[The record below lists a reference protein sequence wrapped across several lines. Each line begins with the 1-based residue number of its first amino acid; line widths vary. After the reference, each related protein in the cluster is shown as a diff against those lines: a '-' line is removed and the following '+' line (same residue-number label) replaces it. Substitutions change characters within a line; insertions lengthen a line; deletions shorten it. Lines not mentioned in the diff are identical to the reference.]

1 MKKFSRIAIFV
12 LAVMMVVL
20 ASGLMSCK
28 KQIIDNENTR
38 LVLAIGELDGVF
50 NPFYSSSATDGE
62 IVGMTQLSMFTT
74 DINGKVAFGEDEA
87 CAVLDYESV
96 PQGSGDDQTTTY
108 RFVLKN
114 NLKFSDGKP
123 LTMRDVLFNIY
134 VYLDPVYTGSSTMY
148 STEIVGLAEYRT
160 QSRNPNEQDSFENDY
175 ETLAWERLERLAEE
189 LQNVY
194 DNNSGKVLTDAEVKA
209 GLQETIDLFKG
220 LAEAETNPEQKKE
233 LLKYGTLIEDYES
246 TKKTFLNELK
256 RDYQLAKGTAEDIN
270 FLDGKAKLTTDTEA
284 FLYNEGFI
292 TWNKKDE
299 VFEYAFGEKSK
310 DWTEEQAINAVYESY
325 VPNDVPSVVFG
336 SQTTNELLD
345 AFTAAEKK
353 AYFDSLGEQDKITNV
368 SGITFANRTESVTVN
383 NKNYAAPTYNADGSV
398 AT

>member
-256 RDYQLAKGTAEDIN
+256 RISLP
-270 FLDGKAKLTTDTEA
+270 KAPPKISTSLTVKQNLQPIPKR
-284 FLYNEGFI
+284 FYI
-292 TWNKKDE
+292 TRDLSLGIRKTKYSNTL
-299 VFEYAFGEKSK
+299 S
-310 DWTEEQAINAVYESY
+310 
-325 VPNDVPSVVFG
+325 
-336 SQTTNELLD
+336 
-345 AFTAAEKK
+345 EKK
-353 AYFDSLGEQDKITNV
+353 VKTGPK
-368 SGITFANRTESVTVN
+368 
-383 NKNYAAPTYNADGSV
+383 NKL
-398 AT
+398 

>member
-299 VFEYAFGEKSK
+299 VFEYAFGEKVK
-310 DWTEEQAINAVYESY
+310 TG
-325 VPNDVPSVVFG
+325 P
-336 SQTTNELLD
+336 
-345 AFTAAEKK
+345 K
-353 AYFDSLGEQDKITNV
+353 
-368 SGITFANRTESVTVN
+368 
-383 NKNYAAPTYNADGSV
+383 NKL
-398 AT
+398 